1 MGKTCKVRHHV
12 LNNQTVDAIL
22 TGRAN
27 VTTCQVQDI
36 ILIVQ
41 AQLMHLTGLKKPTG
55 RSGVFYPVL
64 RLWLRAG
71 LSFYR

>member
-36 ILIVQ
+36 ITNC
-41 AQLMHLTGLKKPTG
+41 ASATDAPY
-55 RSGVFYPVL
+55 RS
-64 RLWLRAG
+64 
-71 LSFYR
+71 